1 MSTPNYEK
9 LFKEA
14 FKHLCAVSASRNS
27 FTREV
32 NSRLF
37 MGSESEPIKALRSP
51 AVEKM
56 HWEAVEFISQHQEF
70 EES

>member
-1 MSTPNYEK
+1 MSTLDYEK

-14 FKHLCAVSASRNS
+14 FKHLRAVSGSRNS

-32 NSRLF
+32 ISCLF
-37 MGSESEPIKALRSP
+37 MGSEPIKALRSP

-56 HWEAVEFISQHQEF
+56 HLEAVKFISQHQEF